1 MRTAIVL
8 LTALLFQSAG
18 VVSAQVRPFDPVGA
32 RHLAMGSVTAPLWR
46 GAASTYHNPAS
57 VVWKTV
63 SLGAGFQPVRFSKL
77 PESYWFSFYN
87 RESEYGVP
95 ISLIAHG
102 WQTNLPKRRVQTHFV
117 GMPLALNLTERT
129 PGAATVKVAFEKAE
143 NGKWA
148 VGVPLDFGFLARHPT
163 GAVLGLV
170 MRDVIIGGRRFESFQ
185 PRLDSG
191 IAWDAGSFLIAA
203 GTSWHRDE
211 KWEDIRQRYR
221 VGGEIGAQGV
231 VMLRGGYIHEP
242 QNWYAT
248 AGIGLKSE
256 ESGRYEVDYSA
267 VYNREDKHISH
278 YLQYILRY

>member
-1 MRTAIVL
+1 MKTSIMVFSALFLL
-8 LTALLFQSAG
+8 LTSPVQ
-18 VVSAQVRPFDPVGA
+18 AQIRPFDPVGA
-32 RHLAMGSVTAPLWR
+32 RHLAMGAVTAPLWK

-63 SLGAGFQPVRFSKL
+63 SLGAGFQPVRFTKL
-77 PESYWFSFYN
+77 PESYWFSLYN
-87 RESEYGVP
+87 QESEYGIPVA
-95 ISLIAHG
+95 LIAHG
-102 WQTNLPKRRVQTHFV
+102 WQTNLPGKRVQTHFV
-117 GMPLALNLTERT
+117 GMPLALNLTKRT
-129 PGAATVKVAFEKAE
+129 PGAATVKVAFEKVE
-143 NGKWA
+143 DGSWA

-170 MRDVIIGGRRFESFQ
+170 MRDVIIGGKRFESFQ
-185 PRLDSG
+185 PRIDTG

-203 GTSWHRDE
+203 GTSWYREERWD
-211 KWEDIRQRYR
+211 DIKERYR

-231 VMLRGGYIHEP
+231 VVFRGGYIHEP
-242 QNWYAT
+242 GNWYAT

-267 VYNREDKHISH
+267 VYDRRDKHVSH